1 MNLFVCSCTAHLPL
15 ATPLRPVG
23 GTIVHSLAFIPPPN
37 GVKITLESLRR
48 YNSILYIQGTRQFI
62 QQKKFMCGI
71 IALEDLLLFS
81 SLRFWKMLVE
91 GLVLMSGAEIGKYLL
106 KGATEVGGGATKD
119 YLKGFFK
126 GKIGAIV
133 DTFKLELKAAMEK
146 AIGEFMTLFVK
157 ELQDAGVTDK
167 SINRYYVGSMS
178 IESFIKDPD
187 TIAILGEAFDVS
199 FRRFDSD
206 TIARIQ
212 GIWIERYLIS
222 GLTFPEDFNWQL
234 LLGKYEFKVKDI
246 RRADEKLRKILDSET
261 LGSIDDGIKTLT
273 SINQEGVDVA
283 KKTNELLQSNAPIPI
298 KFDLDG
304 YRKSLQESYGD
315 LKLGRLGKKDKHN
328 IQLGKIFIE
337 QNVREALPPDPS
349 PDPNSDESER
359 NRRQYLEKSAEPVL
373 NVLRDEK
380 CQRAVLLGDPGS
392 GKSSLLQY
400 LALDWVEDNTKPLP
414 LLIELR
420 EYAIDRSGAE
430 NFLDFLSR
438 GTMADWNF
446 DRQRLHEHLQNQPSL
461 VMFDG
466 LDEIF
471 DPQLRQ
477 STIEQ
482 IAKFATQQYP
492 NAKIVI
498 TSRVVGYDPDRL
510 RGVKFQHFTLQEL
523 DESQI
528 QAFID
533 KWYKLAQGEKVEQ
546 EQLKQRLKDAIDRSP
561 AIQNLANNPLLLTLM
576 AMLNQQGDL
585 PTRRVE
591 LYDRAS
597 QILLHNWDFDG
608 KNLKLH
614 PSIETIEADEKQEI
628 LGNIAYKMQS
638 EETGLA
644 GNLLDSKGLNQIL
657 IGYFKKNAFQEPPE
671 KAKRLIK
678 QLSSRSFILCAYGTD
693 AYGFVHRTFLEYF
706 CARDFVR
713 RFKEEPYPSLEQLRD
728 DIFARHWRDK
738 TWHEVLQLICGLL
751 DPEEA
756 GYLVEF
762 LIMRKVYRANYLNDR
777 NDVTTGA
784 FQHLLL
790 ATECWAEVK
799 SPKSGSTAEKLKKQL
814 IREIASQS
822 ENSLDCDAAE
832 LLLDSIAKYYRTE
845 PETITWLQRVAT
857 NDCTD
862 MVVQWAAVNSIG
874 KYYHSS
880 PESLNCLQQIVL
892 NNQNKDV
899 REAAVEWICKY
910 HSSPESL
917 NFLQQIVFKSKDS
930 LVQWAAVKS
939 IAQYYH
945 TLPETLTWLQDIAF
959 NNQDE
964 YVRRLA
970 IESIAQYYHTIPET
984 ISCLQQVALEDKDMS
999 VRQAAVKSI
1008 GKYYHNDPHKG
1019 ARQGAV
1025 RSIGKYY
1032 HTISETI
1039 NVALN
1044 DKDMFVRLKAVRSIG
1059 TRYHTVPETI
1069 NCLQQIAL
1077 EDKAQDVRLAA
1088 VRSIVRYYHTVP
1100 ETRSCLQQVALEDK
1114 DKGVRQA
1121 AIESIV
1127 QYYHTVP
1134 ETRSCL
1140 QQVALEDKD
1149 KGVRQA
1155 AIESIVQYY
1164 HTVPE
1169 TISCLQQ
1176 VALKDKDMFV
1186 RQEVVRSIAQYY
1198 HAIPETISCLQQVA
1212 LEDKDMSVRQA
1223 AVSSI
1228 AQYYHTVPETLN
1240 WLQDIALNNQDDAV
1254 RRAAVQSIAQY
1265 CHTVPEALNW
1275 LQDIALNNR
1284 DRTTRWVVESIA
1296 QYCHTVPEALNWLQ
1310 DIALNNQDDAVRRA
1324 AVQSIA
1330 QYCHTEPET
1339 LSCLQQIALNAQHK
1353 KIELESNGEY
1363 DSTLTWLQEWQNI
1376 DDSLSD
1382 EIEWLMEVVKS
1393 IAQYYQTD
1401 PESLNWLQDI
1411 ALNNRDRITRWV
1423 VVESIA
1429 QYYHMEPETLT
1440 WLQNIALNDRDDAIR
1455 GLSLD
1460 CICKYYRDEPDS
1472 LTWLQNIALQD
1483 RDEGVRFSVVCSIYT
1498 HKIQADWVFKLL
1510 CQIASQDP
1518 YRGKNEHNPRKI
1530 ALEAVVENYIDT
1542 SGRLCQRP
1550 EVIELLR
1557 DRSTQEPDE
1566 ELRIWAEE
1574 QLKNIG

>member
-1 MNLFVCSCTAHLPL
+1 MLSNLFSWKPH
-15 ATPLRPVG
+15 
-23 GTIVHSLAFIPPPN
+23 F
-37 GVKITLESLRR
+37 
-48 YNSILYIQGTRQFI
+48 F
-62 QQKKFMCGI
+62 
-71 IALEDLLLFS
+71 LLFS
-81 SLRFWKMLVE
+81 LS
-91 GLVLMSGAEIGKYLL
+91 
-106 KGATEVGGGATKD
+106 
-119 YLKGFFK
+119 
-126 GKIGAIV
+126 
-133 DTFKLELKAAMEK
+133 
-146 AIGEFMTLFVK
+146 
-157 ELQDAGVTDK
+157 
-167 SINRYYVGSMS
+167 
-178 IESFIKDPD
+178 
-187 TIAILGEAFDVS
+187 
-199 FRRFDSD
+199 
-206 TIARIQ
+206 
-212 GIWIERYLIS
+212 
-222 GLTFPEDFNWQL
+222 
-234 LLGKYEFKVKDI
+234 
-246 RRADEKLRKILDSET
+246 
-261 LGSIDDGIKTLT
+261 
-273 SINQEGVDVA
+273 
-283 KKTNELLQSNAPIPI
+283 
-298 KFDLDG
+298 
-304 YRKSLQESYGD
+304 SYD
-315 LKLGRLGKKDKHN
+315 
-328 IQLGKIFIE
+328 
-337 QNVREALPPDPS
+337 
-349 PDPNSDESER
+349 
-359 NRRQYLEKSAEPVL
+359 KSAEPVL
-373 NVLRDEK
+373 KIIRDEK

-420 EYAIDRSGAE
+420 KYAIDRSGAE

-438 GTMADWNF
+438 GTMANWGF
-446 DRQRLHEHLQNQPSL
+446 DRQRLHKHLQTQPSL

-471 DPQLRQ
+471 DSQLRE

-492 NAKIVI
+492 KAKIVI
-498 TSRVVGYDPDRL
+498 TSRVVGYDRDRL
-510 RGVKFQHFTLQEL
+510 TGVEFQHFTLQEL

-528 QAFID
+528 QEFID
-533 KWYKLAQGEKVEQ
+533 KWYKLAQGEKAEQ

-585 PTRRVE
+585 PTRRVD

-597 QILLHNWDFDG
+597 RLLLHNWDFDG

-657 IGYFKKNAFQEPPE
+657 IGYFKKNTFQEPPE

-892 NNQNKDV
+892 NNQNEDV

-917 NFLQQIVFKSKDS
+917 NFLQQVALTPQNEDEDRIGRLAVEWIGKYYHSSPESLNCLQQIVFRSKDS

-1134 ETRSCL
+1134 ET
-1140 QQVALEDKD
+1140 
-1149 KGVRQA
+1149 
-1155 AIESIVQYY
+1155 
-1164 HTVPE
+1164 
-1169 TISCLQQ
+1169 ISCLQQ
-1176 VALKDKDMFV
+1176 VALNDKDMFV

-1223 AVSSI
+1223 AVRSI
-1228 AQYYHTVPETLN
+1228 AQYYHTVPET
-1240 WLQDIALNNQDDAV
+1240 
-1254 RRAAVQSIAQY
+1254 
-1265 CHTVPEALNW
+1265 
-1275 LQDIALNNR
+1275 
-1284 DRTTRWVVESIA
+1284 
-1296 QYCHTVPEALNWLQ
+1296 LNWLQ

-1483 RDEGVRFSVVCSIYT
+1483 RDDGVRFSVVCSIYT